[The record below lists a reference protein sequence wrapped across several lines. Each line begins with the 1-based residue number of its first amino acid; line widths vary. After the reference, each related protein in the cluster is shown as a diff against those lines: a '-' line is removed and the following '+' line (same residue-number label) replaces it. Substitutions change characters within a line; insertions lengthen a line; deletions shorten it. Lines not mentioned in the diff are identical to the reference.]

1 MIDILYNFCFNILQA
16 WLKVASEFN
25 KEADLENQRSMKQ
38 LRICYENI
46 KRKMKRENISPFEYY
61 SKKPPNHMSKKMV
74 PILPKPQ
81 DQDQE
86 GDEPENMLVMVN
98 PDMVTP
104 DLFDSNDATN
114 LSCEGKI

>member
-1 MIDILYNFCFNILQA
+1 M
-16 WLKVASEFN
+16 ASEFN
-25 KEADLENQRSMKQ
+25 KEVDSDNQRSMKQ

-61 SKKPPNHMSKKMV
+61 SKKPPNQVSKKMV
-74 PILPKPQ
+74 PILPKPL
-81 DQDQE
+81 DQE

-114 LSCEGKI
+114 ISCEGKIRFFVRHKK

>member
-1 MIDILYNFCFNILQA
+1 MQKLQA

-25 KEADLENQRSMKQ
+25 KEADTENQRSMKQ

-61 SKKPPNHMSKKMV
+61 SRGPPNHVSKKIV
-74 PILPKPQ
+74 PILPKPG
-81 DQDQE
+81 DQDME

-98 PDMVTP
+98 PEMVTP
-104 DLFDSNDATN
+104 DFFDSNDGTN
-114 LSCEGKI
+114 ISCEGKI